1 MQRIGVLLLGL
12 AALPGSTT
20 RAQQAAGAALWRLAG
35 TTLPVPPALLTGPT
49 ATFWNPAQ
57 IEDSARTQVGLQ
69 AVQTPAT
76 IGATGVVAVVRT
88 RVLSVGQV
96 GIVFGH
102 VGLTDLART
111 DASPDPVGGTVP
123 VYASAVG
130 ATWARALGG
139 TAVGATLAYHDVRL
153 DATRSTRVTL
163 DVGAS
168 REIAAGLRVAAA
180 THFFSSISANDPA
193 QDVYAGVEY
202 RVWQGPLWGDRAA
215 LRGRYGIAFG
225 HGFTADHQAGF
236 GLEVGRVVALDA
248 GAVREGSYGTE
259 AWRGV
264 AGVSVRIGKYRVTFA
279 RDAGV
284 NEVGSAYRV
293 GVDARFK

>member
-12 AALPGSTT
+12 AALPESATL
-20 RAQQAAGAALWRLAG
+20 AQQAAGAALWRLAG

-57 IEDSARTQVGLQ
+57 IEDSARTQIGVQ
-69 AVQTPAT
+69 AIQTPAT
-76 IGATGVVAVVRT
+76 IGAMAVLTVVRT
-88 RVLSVGQV
+88 RVRSLGQV

-111 DASPDPVGGTVP
+111 GASPDPVGGTVP
-123 VYASAVG
+123 VYATAVG
-130 ATWARALGG
+130 ATWARAVGR
-139 TAVGATLAYHDVRL
+139 TAVGGTLAFHETRL
-153 DATRSTRVTL
+153 DATHSTRVTL

-168 REIAAGLRVAAA
+168 REVTPGLRVAAA
-180 THFFSSISANDPA
+180 THFFSSFSANDPA

-202 RVWQGPLWGDRAA
+202 RLWRGPLWGDRAA

-225 HGFTADHQAGF
+225 HGFTADHQVGL
-236 GLEVGRVVALDA
+236 GLEVGRVIALDA
-248 GAVREGSYGTE
+248 GGVREGSYGTQ

-264 AGVSVRIGKYRVTFA
+264 AGVSVTIGRYRVTFA
-279 RDAGV
+279 RDSGV
-284 NEVGSAYRV
+284 NELGSAYRV